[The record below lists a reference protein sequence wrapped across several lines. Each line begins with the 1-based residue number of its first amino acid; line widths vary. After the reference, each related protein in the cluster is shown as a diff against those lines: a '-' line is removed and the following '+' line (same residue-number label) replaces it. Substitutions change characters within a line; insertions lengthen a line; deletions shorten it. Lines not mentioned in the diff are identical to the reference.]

1 MLETYGSDMSGFS
14 AGGFVWASEATF
26 NVLAPAANLVGS
38 YFKGTLQYGQLPSN
52 PESGLS
58 LRQLIEISGDV
69 EIMKP
74 QFKMRTGVVNHN
86 IVYESQ
92 QFQGDGLRDNE
103 FVGELISYVILQDV
117 AKNITTGDNSSF
129 SLQFNIKGN
138 GVFWG
143 KPQDSIAN
151 NLFRTSKNKKSPLPG
166 MLAGVQ

>member
-1 MLETYGSDMSGFS
+1 MVIKMVKAEDLDAAWLARPVFEEIQSSYTMLETYGSDMSGFS

-26 NVLAPAANLVGS
+26 NVLAPAANIVGS

-52 PESGLS
+52 PDSGLS

-92 QFQGDGLRDNE
+92 
-103 FVGELISYVILQDV
+103 
-117 AKNITTGDNSSF
+117 
-129 SLQFNIKGN
+129 
-138 GVFWG
+138 
-143 KPQDSIAN
+143 
-151 NLFRTSKNKKSPLPG
+151 
-166 MLAGVQ
+166 